1 MSVPGGK
8 SISGRDTCRKLNGF
22 PSARARASS
31 VLTTSYGT
39 LATCSARSGCGR
51 KARKG
56 RITATDPPG
65 DELDCLWSKT
75 SRLGAKT
82 QTTLESTSRT
92 DEQNHENDSTH
103 LTRHAQVCGTAGGGL
118 VVVADGVVG
127 RSSLCDGALVFA
139 ASGTRD

>member
-1 MSVPGGK
+1 MSVPAGK

-39 LATCSARSGCGR
+39 LATCWACSGCGR

-65 DELDCLWSKT
+65 DELDFMWSKT

-82 QTTLESTSRT
+82 QTTLESSSRT
-92 DEQNHENDSTH
+92 DEQDHENNSTARAH
-103 LTRHAQVCGTAGGGL
+103 RAQVCDAAG
-118 VVVADGVVG
+118 
-127 RSSLCDGALVFA
+127 
-139 ASGTRD
+139 